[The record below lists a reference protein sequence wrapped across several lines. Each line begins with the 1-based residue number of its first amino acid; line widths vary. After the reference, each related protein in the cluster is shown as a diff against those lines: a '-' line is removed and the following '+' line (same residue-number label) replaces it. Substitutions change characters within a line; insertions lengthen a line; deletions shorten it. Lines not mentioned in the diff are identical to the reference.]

1 MVTVELAIGFVT
13 LALLMPILAGVVASG
28 ASYVSCERSA
38 AEVARQLA
46 RGDQEAADEAKNEA
60 PTGTEFETS
69 SRDEGIEVAAT
80 VPVKIFRLPTVKMS
94 CAAWSRKEVGVP

>member
-13 LALLMPILAGVVASG
+13 IALLIPVLTGVVASG

-46 RGDQEAADEAKNEA
+46 RGDQDAANKAKGEA
-60 PTGTEFETS
+60 PDGTSFDTAD
-69 SRDEGIEVAAT
+69 RDKGIEVAVA
-80 VPVKIFRLPTVKMS
+80 VPVKIFQLPQFEVACT
-94 CAAWSRKEVGVP
+94 AWALKEVGVP